1 MSGVRIKYLQ
11 SAKSVIEQGFDQFEF
26 VVDSPDPDATLKVS
40 GAELKKAIGT
50 EKHIHPLEEVD
61 GLPGELE
68 KKFDKAGGTITG
80 DMRVTGN
87 ARMKTL
93 SIEEYLEVPELK
105 YNRITATGNEFWVT
119 DAGVIDDVLDDDD
132 GVFLITLKEK
142 PGEVTINFQYKDILR
157 GIFYTQ
163 DENGKPTGLP
173 PSADSAP
180 PHGDSGLQS
189 VSSPAT
195 TQRGRFK
202 TAYFEVTG
210 IIDDIHFD
218 CISLNGVLPER
229 FMTLARQGNKT
240 NPNRQGSIY
249 LDGLHKFIRIIDKVT
264 DDKIAQHNIKV
275 QLGDLSEINHPVFG
289 QLQGYGALL
298 ENAYIC
304 GRLIQRNPD
313 TGEDWIVGAVS
324 VQGEQVFRYKD
335 NIPEPATITLTATEL
350 GITSPEDA
358 REWQYKNGS
367 EWITIPD
374 SSSLSFELSPDS
386 EIWREKR
393 TLTLRYLGCGVYYD
407 IITITKLY
415 DGEDAYSV
423 QIYSSNGSNF
433 INGDIATMLRAKVFK
448 GAKDITD
455 TLSDNIFN
463 WFRVSDNPEGDAV
476 WSQQHEGVGKSVV
489 ISDEDV
495 YRRAIFECEVNI
507 NDNNNTE

>member
-1 MSGVRIKYLQ
+1 MSGVRIKDLQ

-50 EKHIHPLEEVD
+50 EKHIHPLEEID

-87 ARMKTL
+87 ARMKNL

-105 YNRITATGNEFWVT
+105 YNRINATGNEFWVT

-163 DENGKPTGLP
+163 DENGKPTG
-173 PSADSAP
+173 
-180 PHGDSGLQS
+180 
-189 VSSPAT
+189 
-195 TQRGRFK
+195 FK

-218 CISLNGVLPER
+218 CISLNGILPER

-264 DDKIAQHNIKV
+264 DDKIEQHNIKV

-304 GRLIQRNPD
+304 GRLVQRNPD

-350 GITSPEDA
+350 GITSPEDV

-367 EWITIPD
+367 EWITISD
-374 SSSLSFELSPDS
+374 SGSLTFELSPDS

-393 TLTLRYLGCGVYYD
+393 TLTLRYLACGVYYD

-455 TLSDNIFN
+455 TLPDNAFN

-476 WSQQHEGVGKSVV
+476 WSQQHEGAGKSVV

-495 YRRAIFECEVNI
+495 YRRATFECEVNI
-507 NDNNNTE
+507 NDNNNIE

>member
-1 MSGVRIKYLQ
+1 MSGVRIKDLQ

-68 KKFDKAGGTITG
+68 KKFDKAGGTVTG
-80 DMRVTGN
+80 DLHVTGN
-87 ARMKTL
+87 ARMKNL

-132 GVFLITLKEK
+132 GIFLITLKEK

-163 DENGKPTGLP
+163 DENGKPTG
-173 PSADSAP
+173 
-180 PHGDSGLQS
+180 
-189 VSSPAT
+189 
-195 TQRGRFK
+195 FK

-249 LDGLHKFIRIIDKVT
+249 LDGLHKFIRIIDQVT
-264 DDKIAQHNIKV
+264 DDKIEQHNIKV

-304 GRLIQRNPD
+304 GRLVQRNPD

-335 NIPEPATITLTATEL
+335 NIPEPTTITLTANEL

-358 REWQYKNGS
+358 REWQYKNGA
-367 EWITIPD
+367 EWVTISD
-374 SSSLSFELSPDS
+374 SGSLTFELSPDS

-393 TLTLRYLGCGVYYD
+393 TLTLRYLACGVYYD

-455 TLSDNIFN
+455 TLTDNAFN

-476 WSQQHEGVGKSVV
+476 WSQQHKGVGKSVV

-495 YRRAIFECEVNI
+495 YRRATFECEVNI

>member
-1 MSGVRIKYLQ
+1 MSGVRIKDLQ

-68 KKFDKAGGTITG
+68 KKFDKAGGTVTG
-80 DMRVTGN
+80 DIRVTGN
-87 ARMKTL
+87 ARMKNL

-132 GVFLITLKEK
+132 GIFLITLKEK

-163 DENGKPTGLP
+163 DENGKPTG
-173 PSADSAP
+173 
-180 PHGDSGLQS
+180 
-189 VSSPAT
+189 
-195 TQRGRFK
+195 FK

-264 DDKIAQHNIKV
+264 DDKIEQHNIKV

-289 QLQGYGALL
+289 QLEGYGALL

-304 GRLIQRNPD
+304 GRLVQRNPD
-313 TGEDWIVGAVS
+313 TGEDWVVGAVS

-335 NIPEPATITLTATEL
+335 NIPEPVIITLTATEL

-367 EWITIPD
+367 EWMTIPN
-374 SSSLSFELSPDS
+374 SGSLTFELSPDS

-393 TLTLRYLGCGVYYD
+393 TLTLRYLACGVYYD

-455 TLSDNIFN
+455 TLPNNAFN
-463 WFRVSDNPEGDAV
+463 WFRISDNPEGDAI
-476 WSQQHEGVGKSVV
+476 WSQQHEGTGKSVV

-495 YRRAIFECEVNI
+495 YRRATFECEVKI
-507 NDNNNTE
+507 NDNNNTV

>member
-1 MSGVRIKYLQ
+1 MSGVRIKDLQ

-68 KKFDKAGGTITG
+68 KKFDKAGGTVTG
-80 DMRVTGN
+80 DMRVMGN
-87 ARMKTL
+87 ARMNNL

-163 DENGKPTGLP
+163 DENGKPTG
-173 PSADSAP
+173 
-180 PHGDSGLQS
+180 
-189 VSSPAT
+189 
-195 TQRGRFK
+195 FK

-264 DDKIAQHNIKV
+264 DDKIEQRNIKV

-289 QLQGYGALL
+289 QLDGYGALL

-304 GRLIQRNPD
+304 GRLVQRNPD

-335 NIPEPATITLTATEL
+335 NIPEPATITLTTTEL

-367 EWITIPD
+367 GWITIPD
-374 SSSLSFELSPDS
+374 SGLLIFELSPDS
-386 EIWREKR
+386 ELWREKR
-393 TLTLRYLGCGVYYD
+393 TLTLRYLACGVYYD

-448 GAKDITD
+448 GAKEITD
-455 TLSDNIFN
+455 TLADNLFN

-476 WSQQHEGVGKSVV
+476 WSQQHEGAGKSVV

-495 YRRAIFECEVNI
+495 YRRATFECEVHI

>member
-1 MSGVRIKYLQ
+1 MSGVRIKDLQ

-68 KKFDKAGGTITG
+68 KKFDKAGGMITG

-87 ARMKTL
+87 ARMKNL

-132 GVFLITLKEK
+132 GIFLITLKEK

-163 DENGKPTGLP
+163 DENGKPTG
-173 PSADSAP
+173 
-180 PHGDSGLQS
+180 
-189 VSSPAT
+189 
-195 TQRGRFK
+195 FK

-264 DDKIAQHNIKV
+264 DDKIEQRNIKI

-289 QLQGYGALL
+289 QLEGYGALL

-304 GRLIQRNPD
+304 GRLVQRNPD

-374 SSSLSFELSPDS
+374 SGLLSFELSPDS
-386 EIWREKR
+386 ELWREKR
-393 TLTLRYLGCGVYYD
+393 TLNLRYLACGVYYD

-433 INGDIATMLRAKVFK
+433 INGDIATMLRTKVFK

-455 TLSDNIFN
+455 TLADNAFN

-476 WSQQHEGVGKSVV
+476 WSQQHEGIGKSVV

-495 YRRAIFECEVNI
+495 YRRATFECEVNI

>member
-1 MSGVRIKYLQ
+1 MSGVRIKDLQ

-40 GAELKKAIGT
+40 GAELKKAIGI

-87 ARMKTL
+87 ARMKNL

-132 GVFLITLKEK
+132 GIFLITLKEK

-163 DENGKPTGLP
+163 DENGKPTG
-173 PSADSAP
+173 
-180 PHGDSGLQS
+180 
-189 VSSPAT
+189 
-195 TQRGRFK
+195 FK

-210 IIDDIHFD
+210 IIDDVHFD

-264 DDKIAQHNIKV
+264 DDKIEQRNIKV

-304 GRLIQRNPD
+304 GRLVQRNPD

-335 NIPEPATITLTATEL
+335 NIPEPATITLAATEL

-358 REWQYKNGS
+358 REWQYKNSS

-374 SSSLSFELSPDS
+374 SGSLTFELSPDS
-386 EIWREKR
+386 ELWREKR
-393 TLTLRYLGCGVYYD
+393 TLTLRYLACGVYYD

-433 INGDIATMLRAKVFK
+433 INSEIATMLRAKVFK
-448 GAKDITD
+448 GAKDITY
-455 TLSDNIFN
+455 TLSDNAFN

-489 ISDEDV
+489 ISNEDV
-495 YRRAIFECEVNI
+495 YRRATFECEVNI

>member
-1 MSGVRIKYLQ
+1 MSGVRIKDLQ

-68 KKFDKAGGTITG
+68 KKFDKAGGTVTG

-87 ARMKTL
+87 ARMKNL

-163 DENGKPTGLP
+163 DENGKPTG
-173 PSADSAP
+173 
-180 PHGDSGLQS
+180 
-189 VSSPAT
+189 
-195 TQRGRFK
+195 FK

-218 CISLNGVLPER
+218 CISLNGILPER

-264 DDKIAQHNIKV
+264 DDKIEQRNIKV

-304 GRLIQRNPD
+304 GRLVQRNPD
-313 TGEDWIVGAVS
+313 TGEDWIVGVVS

-358 REWQYKNGS
+358 REWQYKNGV

-374 SSSLSFELSPDS
+374 SGSLAFELSPDS
-386 EIWREKR
+386 ELWREKR
-393 TLTLRYLGCGVYYD
+393 TLTLRYLACGVYYD

-415 DGEDAYSV
+415 DGKDAYSV

-455 TLSDNIFN
+455 TIANNAFN
-463 WFRVSDNPEGDAV
+463 WFRISDNPEGDAV
-476 WSQQHEGVGKSVV
+476 WSQQHEGAGKSVV

-495 YRRAIFECEVNI
+495 YRRATFECEVNI

>member
-1 MSGVRIKYLQ
+1 MSGVRIKDLQ
-11 SAKSVIEQGFDQFEF
+11 SAKSVIEHGFDQFEF
-26 VVDSPDPDATLKVS
+26 VVDSHDPDATLKVS

-68 KKFDKAGGTITG
+68 KKFDKAGGTVTG
-80 DMRVTGN
+80 DMRVMGN
-87 ARMKTL
+87 ARMKNL

-119 DAGVIDDVLDDDD
+119 DAGVIDNVLDDDD
-132 GVFLITLKEK
+132 GIFLITLKEK

-163 DENGKPTGLP
+163 DENGKPTG
-173 PSADSAP
+173 
-180 PHGDSGLQS
+180 
-189 VSSPAT
+189 
-195 TQRGRFK
+195 FK

-210 IIDDIHFD
+210 IIDDVHFD

-249 LDGLHKFIRIIDKVT
+249 LDGLHKFIRIIDNVT
-264 DDKIAQHNIKV
+264 DDKIEQRNIKV
-275 QLGDLSEINHPVFG
+275 QLGNLSEINHPVFG
-289 QLQGYGALL
+289 QLEGYGALL

-304 GRLIQRNPD
+304 GRLVQRNPD

-350 GITSPEDA
+350 GITSPEAA
-358 REWQYKNGS
+358 REWQYKNGA

-374 SSSLSFELSPDS
+374 SGALTFELSPDS

-393 TLTLRYLGCGVYYD
+393 TLTLRYLACGVYYD

-455 TLSDNIFN
+455 TLADNAFN

-476 WSQQHEGVGKSVV
+476 WSQQHEGTGKSVV

-495 YRRAIFECEVNI
+495 YRRATFECEVNI

>member
-1 MSGVRIKYLQ
+1 MSGVRIKDLQ

-61 GLPGELE
+61 GLSGELE
-68 KKFDKAGGTITG
+68 KKFDKTGGTITG

-87 ARMKTL
+87 ARMKNL

-132 GVFLITLKEK
+132 GIFLITLKEK

-163 DENGKPTGLP
+163 DENGKQTG
-173 PSADSAP
+173 
-180 PHGDSGLQS
+180 
-189 VSSPAT
+189 
-195 TQRGRFK
+195 FK

-210 IIDDIHFD
+210 VIDDIHFD

-264 DDKIAQHNIKV
+264 DDKIEQRNIKV

-289 QLQGYGALL
+289 QLEGYGALL

-304 GRLIQRNPD
+304 GRLVQRNPD

-358 REWQYKNGS
+358 RAWQYKNGS

-374 SSSLSFELSPDS
+374 SGSLTFELSPDS

-393 TLTLRYLGCGVYYD
+393 TLTLRYLACGVYYD

-433 INGDIATMLRAKVFK
+433 INGDIATMLRAKAFK

-455 TLSDNIFN
+455 TLPDNAFN

-476 WSQQHEGVGKSVV
+476 WSQQHEGAGKSVV

-495 YRRAIFECEVNI
+495 YRRATFECEVNI

>member
-1 MSGVRIKYLQ
+1 MSGVRIKDLQ

-87 ARMKTL
+87 ARMKNL

-132 GVFLITLKEK
+132 GIFLITLKEK

-163 DENGKPTGLP
+163 DENGKPTG
-173 PSADSAP
+173 
-180 PHGDSGLQS
+180 
-189 VSSPAT
+189 
-195 TQRGRFK
+195 FK

-264 DDKIAQHNIKV
+264 DDKIEQRNIKV

-304 GRLIQRNPD
+304 GRLVQRNPD

-335 NIPEPATITLTATEL
+335 DIPEPVTITLTATEL

-367 EWITIPD
+367 EWITIPN
-374 SSSLSFELSPDS
+374 SNSLSFELSPDS

-393 TLTLRYLGCGVYYD
+393 TLTMRYLACGVYYD

-448 GAKDITD
+448 GAKDVTD
-455 TLSDNIFN
+455 TIADNAFN
-463 WFRVSDNPEGDAV
+463 WFRISDNPEGDAV
-476 WSQQHEGVGKSVV
+476 WSQQHEGAGKSVV
-489 ISDEDV
+489 ISDDDV
-495 YRRAIFECEVNI
+495 YRRATFECEVNI

>member
-1 MSGVRIKYLQ
+1 MSGVRIKDLQ

-26 VVDSPDPDATLKVS
+26 VVDLPDPDATLKVS

-68 KKFDKAGGTITG
+68 KKFDRAGGTITG
-80 DMRVTGN
+80 DLRVDGN
-87 ARMKTL
+87 ARMKNL
-93 SIEEYLEVPELK
+93 SIDEYLEVPELK

-119 DAGVIDDVLDDDD
+119 DAGVIDDAWED
-132 GVFLITLKEK
+132 GDGIFLITLKEK

-163 DENGKPTGLP
+163 DEYGKPTG
-173 PSADSAP
+173 
-180 PHGDSGLQS
+180 
-189 VSSPAT
+189 
-195 TQRGRFK
+195 FK

-210 IIDDIHFD
+210 IIDETQFD
-218 CISLNGVLPER
+218 CIPLNGIAPER

-249 LDGLHKFIRIIDKVT
+249 LDGLHKFIRVIDQVSSE
-264 DDKIAQHNIKV
+264 KIEQKNIKV

-289 QLQGYGALL
+289 KLQGYGALL

-313 TGEDWIVGAVS
+313 TGENWIVGAVS

-335 NIPEPATITLTATEL
+335 DIPEPTTITLTAIEL

-358 REWQYKNGS
+358 REWQYKNGA
-367 EWITIPD
+367 EWITIPE
-374 SSSLSFELSPDS
+374 SQSLTFELFPDA
-386 EIWREKR
+386 EIWRDKR
-393 TLTLRYLGCGVYYD
+393 TLTLRYLACGVYYD
-407 IITITKLY
+407 IITITKVF
-415 DGEDAYSV
+415 DGEDAYQV
-423 QIYSSNGSNF
+423 QVVSSNGSSF
-433 INGDIATMLRAKVFK
+433 INSDIATMLRVKVFK
-448 GAKDITD
+448 GMRDITD
-455 TLSDNIFN
+455 TLLDNAFY

-476 WSQQHEGVGKSVV
+476 WNQLHEGVGRTVV
-489 ISDEDV
+489 ISNEDV
-495 YRRAIFECEVNI
+495 YRKAVFECEVNI
-507 NDNNNTE
+507 ND

>member
-1 MSGVRIKYLQ
+1 MSGVRIKDLQ

-87 ARMKTL
+87 ARMKNL

-132 GVFLITLKEK
+132 GIFLITLKEK
-142 PGEVTINFQYKDILR
+142 PGQVTINFQFKDILR

-163 DENGKPTGLP
+163 DENGKPIG
-173 PSADSAP
+173 
-180 PHGDSGLQS
+180 
-189 VSSPAT
+189 
-195 TQRGRFK
+195 FK

-210 IIDDIHFD
+210 IIDDVHFD

-264 DDKIAQHNIKV
+264 DDKIEQHNIKV

-304 GRLIQRNPD
+304 GRLVQRNPN

-335 NIPEPATITLTATEL
+335 NIPEPAIITLTATEL

-358 REWQYKNGS
+358 REWQYKNS
-367 EWITIPD
+367 SKWITIPD
-374 SSSLSFELSPDS
+374 SGSLTFELSSDS

-393 TLTLRYLGCGVYYD
+393 TLTLRYLACGIYYD

-448 GAKDITD
+448 GAKEITD
-455 TLSDNIFN
+455 TLPDNAFN

-476 WSQQHEGVGKSVV
+476 WSQQHEGAGKSVV

-495 YRRAIFECEVNI
+495 YRRATFECEVQI
-507 NDNNNTE
+507 NDNNETK

>member
-1 MSGVRIKYLQ
+1 MSGVRIKDLQ

-68 KKFDKAGGTITG
+68 KKFDKAGGTVTG

-87 ARMKTL
+87 ARMKNL

-132 GVFLITLKEK
+132 GIFLITLKEK
-142 PGEVTINFQYKDILR
+142 PGDVTINFQYKDILR

-163 DENGKPTGLP
+163 DENGKPTG
-173 PSADSAP
+173 
-180 PHGDSGLQS
+180 
-189 VSSPAT
+189 
-195 TQRGRFK
+195 FK

-264 DDKIAQHNIKV
+264 DDKIAQRNIKV

-289 QLQGYGALL
+289 QLEGYGALL

-304 GRLIQRNPD
+304 GRLVQRNPD
-313 TGEDWIVGAVS
+313 TGEDWIVGAIS

-350 GITSPEDA
+350 GITSPKNA

-374 SSSLSFELSPDS
+374 SNSLSFELSPDS

-393 TLTLRYLGCGVYYD
+393 TLTLRYLACGVYYD

-433 INGDIATMLRAKVFK
+433 INGEIATMLRAKVFK

-455 TLSDNIFN
+455 TLSDNTFN

-495 YRRAIFECEVNI
+495 YRKAVFECEVYI
-507 NDNNNTE
+507 NEKAELSQL

>member
-1 MSGVRIKYLQ
+1 MSGVRIKDLQ

-68 KKFDKAGGTITG
+68 KKFDKAGGTVTG
-80 DMRVTGN
+80 DLRVTGN
-87 ARMKTL
+87 ARMKNL

-132 GVFLITLKEK
+132 GIFLITLKEK
-142 PGEVTINFQYKDILR
+142 PGEMTINFQYKDILR

-163 DENGKPTGLP
+163 EENGKPTG
-173 PSADSAP
+173 
-180 PHGDSGLQS
+180 
-189 VSSPAT
+189 
-195 TQRGRFK
+195 FK

-210 IIDDIHFD
+210 IIDDVHFD

-240 NPNRQGSIY
+240 NLKRQGSIY

-264 DDKIAQHNIKV
+264 GDKIEQHNIKV

-289 QLQGYGALL
+289 QLEGYGALL

-350 GITSPEDA
+350 GITSEEDS

-367 EWITIPD
+367 EWITIPN
-374 SSSLSFELSPDS
+374 SRSLSFELSSDS

-393 TLTLRYLGCGVYYD
+393 TLTLRYLACGVYYD

-495 YRRAIFECEVNI
+495 YRRATFECEVNI
-507 NDNNNTE
+507 NSEII

>member
-1 MSGVRIKYLQ
+1 MSGVRIKDLQ

-61 GLPGELE
+61 GLPGDLE
-68 KKFDKAGGTITG
+68 KKFDKAGGTVTG
-80 DMRVTGN
+80 DMRVMGN
-87 ARMKTL
+87 ARMKNL

-105 YNRITATGNEFWVT
+105 YNRLTATGNEFWVT
-119 DAGVIDDVLDDDD
+119 DAGVIDEVLDDDD

-163 DENGKPTGLP
+163 DENGKPTG
-173 PSADSAP
+173 
-180 PHGDSGLQS
+180 
-189 VSSPAT
+189 
-195 TQRGRFK
+195 FK

-264 DDKIAQHNIKV
+264 DDKIEQRNIKV
-275 QLGDLSEINHPVFG
+275 QLGDLSKINHPVFG
-289 QLQGYGALL
+289 QLEGYGALL

-304 GRLIQRNPD
+304 GRLVQRNSD

-335 NIPEPATITLTATEL
+335 NIPEPVTITLTATEL
-350 GITSPEDA
+350 GITSSEDA
-358 REWQYKNGS
+358 REWQYKNGA
-367 EWITIPD
+367 EWMTIPN
-374 SSSLSFELSPDS
+374 SGSLTFELSPDS

-393 TLTLRYLGCGVYYD
+393 TLTLRYLACGVYYD

-455 TLSDNIFN
+455 TLADNAFN
-463 WFRVSDNPEGDAV
+463 WFRVSNNPEGDAV
-476 WSQQHEGVGKSVV
+476 WSQQHEGAGKSVV

-495 YRRAIFECEVNI
+495 YRRATFECEVCV
-507 NDNNNTE
+507 T

>member
-1 MSGVRIKYLQ
+1 MSGVRIKDLQ

-68 KKFDKAGGTITG
+68 KKFDKAGGTVTG

-87 ARMKTL
+87 ARMKNL

-132 GVFLITLKEK
+132 GIFLITLKEK

-163 DENGKPTGLP
+163 DENGKPTG
-173 PSADSAP
+173 
-180 PHGDSGLQS
+180 
-189 VSSPAT
+189 
-195 TQRGRFK
+195 FK

-264 DDKIAQHNIKV
+264 DDKIEQRNIKV

-304 GRLIQRNPD
+304 GRLVQRNPD

-324 VQGEQVFRYKD
+324 VQAEQVFRYKD

-367 EWITIPD
+367 EWITISD
-374 SSSLSFELSPDS
+374 SGSLTFELSPDS

-393 TLTLRYLGCGVYYD
+393 TLTLRYLACGVYYD

-433 INGDIATMLRAKVFK
+433 INGDIATMLRARVFK
-448 GAKDITD
+448 GTKDITD
-455 TLSDNIFN
+455 TLSDNTFN

-476 WSQQHEGVGKSVV
+476 WSQQHEGAGKSVV

-495 YRRAIFECEVNI
+495 YRRATFECEVQI
-507 NDNNNTE
+507 NDNNEAK

>member
-1 MSGVRIKYLQ
+1 MSGVRIKDLQ

-26 VVDSPDPDATLKVS
+26 VVDSLDPDATLKMS

-87 ARMKTL
+87 ARMKNL

-163 DENGKPTGLP
+163 DENGKPTG
-173 PSADSAP
+173 
-180 PHGDSGLQS
+180 
-189 VSSPAT
+189 
-195 TQRGRFK
+195 FK

-264 DDKIAQHNIKV
+264 DDKIEQRNIKV

-289 QLQGYGALL
+289 QLEGYGALL

-304 GRLIQRNPD
+304 GRLVQRNPD

-335 NIPEPATITLTATEL
+335 NIPEPAIITLTATEL

-358 REWQYKNGS
+358 RAWQYKNGS
-367 EWITIPD
+367 EWMTIPD
-374 SSSLSFELSPDS
+374 SGSLTFELSPDS

-393 TLTLRYLGCGVYYD
+393 TLTLRYLACGVYYD

-448 GAKDITD
+448 GAKNITD
-455 TLSDNIFN
+455 TLPDNAFN

-476 WSQQHEGVGKSVV
+476 WSQQHEGTGKSVV

-495 YRRAIFECEVNI
+495 YRRATFECEVNI

>member
-1 MSGVRIKYLQ
+1 MSGVRIKDLQ

-26 VVDSPDPDATLKVS
+26 VVDSLDPDATLKMS

-87 ARMKTL
+87 ARMKNL

-163 DENGKPTGLP
+163 DENGKPTG
-173 PSADSAP
+173 
-180 PHGDSGLQS
+180 
-189 VSSPAT
+189 
-195 TQRGRFK
+195 FK

-264 DDKIAQHNIKV
+264 DDKIEQRNIKV

-289 QLQGYGALL
+289 QLEGYGALL

-304 GRLIQRNPD
+304 GRLVQRNPD

-324 VQGEQVFRYKD
+324 VQGEQVFRSKD
-335 NIPEPATITLTATEL
+335 NIPEPAIITLTATEL

-358 REWQYKNGS
+358 RAWQYKNGS
-367 EWITIPD
+367 EWMTIPD
-374 SSSLSFELSPDS
+374 SGSLTFELSPDS

-393 TLTLRYLGCGVYYD
+393 TLTLRYLACGVYYD

-448 GAKDITD
+448 GAKNITD
-455 TLSDNIFN
+455 TLPDNAFN

-476 WSQQHEGVGKSVV
+476 WSQQHEGTGKSVV

-495 YRRAIFECEVNI
+495 YRRATFECEVNI

>member
-1 MSGVRIKYLQ
+1 MSGVRIKDLQ
-11 SAKSVIEQGFDQFEF
+11 SAKSVIEHGFDQFEF
-26 VVDSPDPDATLKVS
+26 VVDSPVPDATLKVS

-68 KKFDKAGGTITG
+68 KKFDRAGGTITG
-80 DMRVTGN
+80 DLRVEGN
-87 ARMKTL
+87 ARMKNL
-93 SIEEYLEVPELK
+93 SIDEYLEVPELK

-119 DAGVIDDVLDDDD
+119 DAGVIDDAWED
-132 GVFLITLKEK
+132 GDGIFLITLKEK

-163 DENGKPTGLP
+163 DEDGNPTG
-173 PSADSAP
+173 
-180 PHGDSGLQS
+180 
-189 VSSPAT
+189 
-195 TQRGRFK
+195 FK

-210 IIDDIHFD
+210 IIDETQFD
-218 CISLNGVLPER
+218 CIPLNGIAPER

-240 NPNRQGSIY
+240 NPKRQGSIY
-249 LDGLHKFIRIIDKVT
+249 LDGLHKFIRVIDQVSSE
-264 DDKIAQHNIKV
+264 KIEQKNIKV

-335 NIPEPATITLTATEL
+335 NIPEPTTITLTAIEL

-358 REWQYKNGS
+358 REWQFKNGA
-367 EWITIPD
+367 EWVTIPD
-374 SSSLSFELSPDS
+374 SQSLTFELSPDA
-386 EIWREKR
+386 EIWRDKR
-393 TLTLRYLGCGVYYD
+393 TLTLRYLACRVYYD
-407 IITITKLY
+407 IITITKVF
-415 DGEDAYSV
+415 DGEDAYQV
-423 QIYSSNGSNF
+423 QVVSSNGSSF
-433 INGDIATMLRAKVFK
+433 INSDIATMLRAKVFK
-448 GAKDITD
+448 GVREITD
-455 TLSDNIFN
+455 TLPDNAFY
-463 WFRVSDNPEGDAV
+463 WFRVSNNPEGDVV
-476 WSQQHEGVGKSVV
+476 WNQLHEGVGRTIV

-495 YRRAIFECEVNI
+495 YRKAIFECEVNI
-507 NDNNNTE
+507 ND

>member
-1 MSGVRIKYLQ
+1 MSGVRIKDLQ

-68 KKFDKAGGTITG
+68 KKFDKAGGTVTG
-80 DMRVTGN
+80 DMRITGN
-87 ARMKTL
+87 VRMKNL

-132 GVFLITLKEK
+132 GIFLITLKEK

-163 DENGKPTGLP
+163 DENGKPTG
-173 PSADSAP
+173 
-180 PHGDSGLQS
+180 
-189 VSSPAT
+189 
-195 TQRGRFK
+195 FK

-264 DDKIAQHNIKV
+264 DDKIEQRNIKV

-289 QLQGYGALL
+289 QLEGYGAML

-304 GRLIQRNPD
+304 GRLVQRNPD

-335 NIPEPATITLTATEL
+335 NIPEPAIITLTATEL
-350 GITSPEDA
+350 GLTSPEDA

-374 SSSLSFELSPDS
+374 SRSLTFELSPDS
-386 EIWREKR
+386 ELWREKR
-393 TLTLRYLGCGVYYD
+393 TLTLRYLACGVYYD

-455 TLSDNIFN
+455 TLANNAFN

-476 WSQQHEGVGKSVV
+476 WSQQHEGAGKSVV

-495 YRRAIFECEVNI
+495 YRRATFECEVQI
-507 NDNNNTE
+507 NDNNNTK